1 MATADISNVRNF
13 CIIAHIDHGK
23 STLADRL
30 IEQAGTYDIR
40 KMQDQLLDRMDL
52 ERERGITIKLQA
64 VKLEYK
70 DPESNDQFH
79 INLIDTPGHVDFTYE
94 VSRSLKACEGA
105 VLLVDASQGVEAQ
118 TIANLYLAID
128 AGLEIIP
135 VINKIDLPVARTEE
149 VEEEIIQILGC
160 KRDEIIHVSAKTGQ
174 GIDVLLKRIIDVIP
188 PPRGDAEAP
197 LKALIFDSHYDSF
210 RGIVIYLRVFDGT
223 IKSRERIKM
232 MQTGNLYESQELGY
246 FNPEMVITN
255 QLVAGDV
262 GYITASIKD
271 ARGAKVGDTIT
282 HANRQTA
289 EAVPGFQEAK
299 PLVFCGL
306 YPSEGE
312 DVSKLRTALE
322 KLQLN
327 DAALHF
333 EQESSEALGL
343 GFRCGFLGL
352 LHMEIVQERLEREF
366 DLELVATSPSVV
378 YNIYKT
384 TGDMISIDNPSH
396 IPERTAIDR
405 IEEPYVTGSII
416 TPAKHVSTILDLSKS
431 RRGEL
436 GKMEYLPGNR
446 VNISIDLPLA
456 EILYDFYDELKSRTH
471 GYASFDY
478 HMSGY
483 RESNLVKVDILING
497 EPVGPLSFMCHSTQ
511 AQRKGRAV
519 VVKLRSSIPRQM
531 FAIPIQAAVGG
542 KVLAR
547 ENIVALRKDVL
558 AKCYGGDIT
567 RKRKLLE
574 KQKKGKQ
581 RMRMMGNVAIP
592 QEAFLAILKVDT
604 EN

>member
-1 MATADISNVRNF
+1 MAFEDIKNVRNF

-40 KMQDQLLDRMDL
+40 KMQAQLLDRMDL

-70 DPESNDQFH
+70 HPDTGNDYH

-118 TIANLYLAID
+118 TIANLYLAVD

-160 KRDEIIHVSAKTGQ
+160 KREEIIHVSAKTGQ
-174 GIDVLLKRIIDVIP
+174 GIDVLLRRIIDIIP

-210 RGIVIYLRVFDGT
+210 RGIVIYLRVFDGV
-223 IKSRERIKM
+223 IKSRERIRM
-232 MQTGNLYESQELGY
+232 MQSGNLYESQELGY
-246 FNPEMVITN
+246 FNPEMVISP
-255 QLVAGDV
+255 QLTAGDV

-282 HANRQTA
+282 HANRQAA
-289 EAVPGFQEAK
+289 EAVPGYREAK

-312 DVSKLRTALE
+312 DVTKLRTALE

-327 DAALHF
+327 DAALHY

-384 TGDMISIDNPSH
+384 SGDMISVDNPSH
-396 IPERTAIDR
+396 IPERTFIDR
-405 IEEPYVTGSII
+405 IEEPYVVGSII
-416 TPAKHVSTILDLSKS
+416 TPAKHMSNILELAKS

-478 HMSGY
+478 HISGY

-497 EPVGPLSFMCHSTQ
+497 DPVGPLSFMCHSSQ

-531 FAIPIQAAVGG
+531 FAIPIQAAVGS

-547 ENIVALRKDVL
+547 ENIVAMRKDVT
-558 AKCYGGDIT
+558 AKCYGGDIS

-592 QEAFLAILKVDT
+592 QEAFLAILKVDS
-604 EN
+604 EK